1 MNINSPYCYYSIHI
15 PPVTLSEKRDKIP
28 HKGVTKW
35 VPFPLYP
42 YPSKAENRPFSKI
55 MSHFEICMSLIM
67 RRIIF
72 RCDVTLILNFLTRAT
87 LQGYAI
93 VVALPRY
100 TYAKQAFHIVIQILI
115 SLLLGNKYY
124 VSYQQNSDTMYF
136 FIHHHLKNKRKL
148 YDIAI

>member
-1 MNINSPYCYYSIHI
+1 MNINSLYCYYSIHI

-67 RRIIF
+67 RIIIF

-87 LQGYAI
+87 LTLFSHSNI
-93 VVALPRY
+93 EM
-100 TYAKQAFHIVIQILI
+100 QILYI
-115 SLLLGNKYY
+115 SSVFFYQIILIYQSDI
-124 VSYQQNSDTMYF
+124 VSLQ
-136 FIHHHLKNKRKL
+136 L
-148 YDIAI
+148 IAIRYNIKCFISHEND

>member
-1 MNINSPYCYYSIHI
+1 MPIMNINALYCYYSIHI

-67 RRIIF
+67 KIIVF
-72 RCDVTLILNFLTRAT
+72 RCDVTLILNFFTRAT
-87 LQGYAI
+87 LMGT
-93 VVALPRY
+93 L
-100 TYAKQAFHIVIQILI
+100 
-115 SLLLGNKYY
+115 
-124 VSYQQNSDTMYF
+124 
-136 FIHHHLKNKRKL
+136 
-148 YDIAI
+148 